1 MKEESPGTIS
11 DFRQGRKAELY
22 LFNDPLP
29 SSPLYHSRK
38 RYSAQHE
45 TMLFDFQISRIWAK
59 LRCFFFL
66 KEIIQPQVF
75 GNSKIKQM
83 YYNMLMATLKQWTDL
98 SATLLSWIIQSEKQQ
113 FIYNYH
119 GQASISFFLITPL
132 SRQRPMECH
141 REILALTLDTPDS
154 WYQPGQSPDVGLL
167 VLSQFHKSEY
177 EVILKQCQSISR
189 GRKRHICRAK
199 NVWEDPWFKMEGYEV
214 KPESH

>member
-1 MKEESPGTIS
+1 
-11 DFRQGRKAELY
+11 
-22 LFNDPLP
+22 
-29 SSPLYHSRK
+29 
-38 RYSAQHE
+38 
-45 TMLFDFQISRIWAK
+45 MLFDFQISRIWAK
-59 LRCFFFL
+59 LLFFL

-75 GNSKIKQM
+75 GNSKRKQM

-132 SRQRPMECH
+132 SRQWPTECY
-141 REILALTLDTPDS
+141 RQILALTLDTPDS
-154 WYQPGQSPDVGLL
+154 WYQPGQSPDVGLQ
-167 VLSQFHKSEY
+167 VLLQFHKSEY